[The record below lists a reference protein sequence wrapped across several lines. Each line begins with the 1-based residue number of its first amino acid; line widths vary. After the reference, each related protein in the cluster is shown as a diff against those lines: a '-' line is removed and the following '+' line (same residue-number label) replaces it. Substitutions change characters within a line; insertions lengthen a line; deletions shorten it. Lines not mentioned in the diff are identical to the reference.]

1 MNKVYFRKEAILDES
16 STIEDVINNLE
27 ETGLQICIIASKEL
41 KLIGIVTDG
50 DIRRGLLRGIT
61 LKSKAEEIMVKNP
74 ITINIGEED
83 SAMGVMRKNMI
94 NHVPVINQDGEIV
107 NLYSTIFNTE
117 VQKKDN
123 LFIIMAGGFGK
134 RLAPYTDTC
143 PKPML
148 IINGKPMIEHIIDNA
163 VSEGF
168 HNFIISVFYLSEVIT
183 EYFGD
188 GSDRGINIKY
198 IKEDVPLGTAGALSL
213 INPIPK
219 LPVIIT
225 NGDVMTNIKYGDILK
240 YHSKNSS
247 HATMV
252 IRRHGIQNPFGVVV
266 LEDMVIKGFKEKPI
280 HMSDINAG
288 IYVLNG
294 ECINLLNKNE
304 ECDMPTLFTRVSS
317 SKESKAIA
325 FPMHEDW
332 VDVGSLNEYDS
343 MRKKT
348 S

>member
-1 MNKVYFRKEAILDES
+1 MNKFHFKKEVILGES

-27 ETGLQICIIASKEL
+27 KTGLQICIIASEKL
-41 KLIGIVTDG
+41 KLIGIITDG

-74 ITINIGEED
+74 ITISIGEED

-117 VQKKDN
+117 IQKKDN
-123 LFIIMAGGFGK
+123 LFVIMAGGFGK

-148 IINGKPMIEHIIDNA
+148 IIDGKPMIEHIIDNA

-198 IKEDVPLGTAGALSL
+198 IKEDAPLGTAGALSL
-213 INPIPK
+213 INPIPL
-219 LPVIIT
+219 LPFIIT

-240 YHSKNSS
+240 YHNKNSS

-252 IRRHGIQNPFGVVV
+252 IRRHAIQNPFGVVL
-266 LEDMVIKGFKEKPI
+266 LEDMVIKGFKEKPMY
-280 HMSDINAG
+280 MSDINAG
-288 IYVLNG
+288 IYALNG

-304 ECDMPTLFTRVSS
+304 ECNMPTLFNRVSS
-317 SKESKAIA
+317 STESKAIA

-332 VDVGSLNEYDS
+332 VDVGSLKEYDS
-343 MRKKT
+343 MKKRT
-348 S
+348 I